1 MAYVT
6 IRDIAKQ
13 AHTSVST
20 VSRALNGSEHIA
32 PATKRAV
39 EAAIKELN
47 YIPNSRAQAMRSSK
61 TWTTG
66 LLVPDIRNSYFAALA
81 YYAQV
86 ELFNSGYSTLMGTS
100 SETIVGQDS
109 YIDNLLAQH
118 IDGAIIT
125 PQGSLS
131 PSLTLLIERN
141 LPLVFVDR
149 SLEPAS
155 IEEAGLS
162 NALTEKVESVPVV
175 DADPVPGLEA
185 ALRDVKA
192 YGHRRIGYIPGPV
205 DTVHTLRLRL
215 GAFRYLSRALFDA
228 EDLFVGA
235 GTPRVDDTTGVEHEV
250 ISMVEHGVT
259 AIIFGYSPDAAA
271 GIIACHS
278 RGINIGSTLSI
289 VSFDDIPLF
298 SLTSPGIAMI
308 SQNVN
313 VMGRSAARLLLRR
326 IGGETVASI
335 HMPTSYY
342 HCDSVGPVGRHE
354 PNASKGA

>member
-125 PQGSLS
+125 P
-131 PSLTLLIERN
+131 
-141 LPLVFVDR
+141 
-149 SLEPAS
+149 
-155 IEEAGLS
+155 
-162 NALTEKVESVPVV
+162 
-175 DADPVPGLEA
+175 
-185 ALRDVKA
+185 
-192 YGHRRIGYIPGPV
+192 
-205 DTVHTLRLRL
+205 
-215 GAFRYLSRALFDA
+215 
-228 EDLFVGA
+228 
-235 GTPRVDDTTGVEHEV
+235 
-250 ISMVEHGVT
+250 
-259 AIIFGYSPDAAA
+259 
-271 GIIACHS
+271 
-278 RGINIGSTLSI
+278 
-289 VSFDDIPLF
+289 
-298 SLTSPGIAMI
+298 
-308 SQNVN
+308 
-313 VMGRSAARLLLRR
+313 
-326 IGGETVASI
+326 
-335 HMPTSYY
+335 
-342 HCDSVGPVGRHE
+342 
-354 PNASKGA
+354 